1 MLRYIITNGKGHRTG
16 CSQSKIFDLVYQVA
30 QFVTSEVTYERWMT
44 GQSPTQSFIV
54 VGQDTYQHMSWP
66 VAIADCA
73 HVQQVT
79 ASFKDLVTVAL
90 ERELY
95 KDTH

>member
-1 MLRYIITNGKGHRTG
+1 
-16 CSQSKIFDLVYQVA
+16 
-30 QFVTSEVTYERWMT
+30 MT
-44 GQSPTQSFIV
+44 GQSPTQSFIVDGQDTNQHMSWLVAIADCQSFIV
-54 VGQDTYQHMSWP
+54 VGQDTYQHMSCP